1 VDFSLEADNV
11 TYPTLSLTCFE
22 EEDEDYAL
30 VKKIGAKDS
39 SANVFTSAFPSDEP
53 ESLATAISTAPEK
66 SRCVFHVAQHMTTS
80 MPVGTE
86 SLEIRER
93 GSTKIFLTSGSDEI
107 EAHSLISELRYS
119 KRPVRRNNR
128 RTVEMATEQGQ
139 EQEQFGPGWFTWRT
153 WRVDQSLI
161 QEFSTLIGQQNKYR
175 TVWMAFKIN

>member
-1 VDFSLEADNV
+1 
-11 TYPTLSLTCFE
+11 
-22 EEDEDYAL
+22 
-30 VKKIGAKDS
+30 
-39 SANVFTSAFPSDEP
+39 
-53 ESLATAISTAPEK
+53 
-66 SRCVFHVAQHMTTS
+66 MTTS

-128 RTVEMATEQGQ
+128 RTVEMAAEQGQ

-161 QEFSTLIGQQNKYR
+161 QEFSTLIGQQKSTVLYIWYENKLNLFSYQR
-175 TVWMAFKIN
+175 GLSDPDPDWIRI